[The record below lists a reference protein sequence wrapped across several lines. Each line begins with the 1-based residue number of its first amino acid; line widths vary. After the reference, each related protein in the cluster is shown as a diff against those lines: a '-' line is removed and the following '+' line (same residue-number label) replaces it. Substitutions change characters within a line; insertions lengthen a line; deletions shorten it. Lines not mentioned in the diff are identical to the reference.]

1 MVTAL
6 AALALAAT
14 SPFTPPLGALPPVA
28 GARTRVLNL
37 GSPHLSEFA
46 ALKPAMLDPLIAN
59 LARFRPTIITIEG
72 VAGEQ
77 CDLMSRAPKYK
88 DAWDSYC
95 VDPAPAQKATGL
107 TQQQAEAASEATFD
121 RWNRPGA
128 PAPTASDR
136 RKAALVLLAANER
149 GSAWVQWLRLA
160 PADRIAADGLDAEL
174 VKMLDRDGKKANESY
189 NVAAVLAARL
199 GLDRI
204 YAVDDHTS
212 DGALLHAG
220 KEYGDALNARWA
232 GFRSDPLY
240 LAYAKRSKA
249 VVDGPSLLSLY
260 RYLNDPATLSAQI
273 HGDFGG
279 ALSDARSAPYGRQYA
294 AWWDVRN
301 LRMAANI
308 RAAMAEHPGAR
319 VLNIV
324 GASHRPWYD
333 GWMRQMSDV
342 EVVPL
347 SPYLR

>member
-1 MVTAL
+1 MLTAFT
-6 AALALAAT
+6 ALALAAA
-14 SPFTPPLGALPPVA
+14 SPFVPPLGALPPVA
-28 GARTRVLNL
+28 GTRTQVLNL

-46 ALKPAMLDPLIAN
+46 ALKPAMLELLIAK

-72 VAGEQ
+72 VSGEQ
-77 CDLMSRAPKYK
+77 CDMLSRAPKYK

-95 VDPAPAQKATGL
+95 VDPAPAQKSTGL

-121 RWNRPGA
+121 RWNAPGV

-136 RKAALVLLAANER
+136 RKLALTLLAANER

-160 PADRIAADGLDAEL
+160 PAERIAADGLDAEL
-174 VKMLDRDGKKANESY
+174 VKMLNRDGKKLNESY

-204 YAVDDHTS
+204 YAVDDHSS

-220 KEYGDALNARWA
+220 KEYGDALTARRA
-232 GFRSDPLY
+232 RFRCDPLY
-240 LAYAKRSKA
+240 LAYGKRSKA
-249 VVDGPSLLSLY
+249 VTDGPSLLGFY

-273 HGDFGG
+273 QGDFGG
-279 ALSDARSAPYGRQYA
+279 ALSDQAAAPYGRQYA

-301 LRMAANI
+301 LRMVANI

-347 SPYLR
+347 APYLR